1 MLGGSLKDGRVP
13 ERTNGTVS
21 NTVVGLG
28 PPWVQIPPLPPI
40 FNSENFYEGIRA
52 RSLSATGFSLGFISI
67 PPSPIP
73 TSILRTPPTS

>member
-40 FNSENFYEGIRA
+40 FNLEKFYEGM
-52 RSLSATGFSLGFISI
+52 
-67 PPSPIP
+67 
-73 TSILRTPPTS
+73 

>member
-1 MLGGSLKDGRVP
+1 MIDQFLFPIAFENGRVP

-40 FNSENFYEGIRA
+40 N
-52 RSLSATGFSLGFISI
+52 T
-67 PPSPIP
+67 
-73 TSILRTPPTS
+73 